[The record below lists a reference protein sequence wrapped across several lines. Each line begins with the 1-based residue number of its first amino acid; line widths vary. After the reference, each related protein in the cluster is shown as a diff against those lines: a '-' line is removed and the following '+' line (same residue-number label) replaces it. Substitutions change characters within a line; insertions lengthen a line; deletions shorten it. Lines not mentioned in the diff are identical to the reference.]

1 MFSSALTCSTM
12 NYMKKVVVDGEEVI
26 FEGDVPSETSR
37 IYQLLMEALSE
48 QARVIYSIEVDGEP
62 ATGDTFPETYNE
74 TMYKHV
80 AR

>member
-1 MFSSALTCSTM
+1 
-12 NYMKKVVVDGEEVI
+12 MKKVVVDGEEVI

-62 ATGDTFPETYNE
+62 ATETAFL
-74 TMYKHV
+74 KHTTKSMW
-80 AR
+80 